1 MKILDCTL
9 RDGGYYNDWDF
20 GQDLVADYLRA
31 MAAARPDAVEIGFR
45 FRNGGRYRGPFA
57 YSPESW
63 LRSLPLPEGIPL
75 AVMVNEADF
84 PDDGTALDNAVGEAF
99 VDAGDSC
106 VALVRV
112 ATVFEHL
119 ENAAA
124 IIQQL
129 KRLGYRTALNVMQI
143 VRASDDELHEI
154 GRVATSAEP
163 EVLYFA

>member
-20 GQDLVADYLRA
+20 GEDLVADYLRA

-75 AVMVNEADF
+75 AVMINEADF
-84 PDDGTALDNAVGEAF
+84 PNDETALASAVDEAF
-99 VDAGDSC
+99 IDAGDSC
-106 VALVRV
+106 VELVRV
-112 ATVFEHL
+112 ATVFDRL
-119 ENAAA
+119 ENAA
-124 IIQQL
+124 
-129 KRLGYRTALNVMQI
+129 
-143 VRASDDELHEI
+143 
-154 GRVATSAEP
+154 
-163 EVLYFA
+163 